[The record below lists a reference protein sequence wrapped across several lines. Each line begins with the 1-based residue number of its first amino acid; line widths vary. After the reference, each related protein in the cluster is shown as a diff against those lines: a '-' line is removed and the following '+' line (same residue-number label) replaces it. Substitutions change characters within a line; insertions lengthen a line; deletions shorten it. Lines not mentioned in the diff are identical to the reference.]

1 MKKPL
6 YNSLK
11 KYKKL
16 KRASFHTPGHK
27 CNFFKSKDLFNLDFT
42 ELPLTDS
49 LYEANG
55 IIKKSEENLSKLY
68 NTELSL
74 FSLGGNTLC
83 IQSMLRLS
91 SPKGGKILCDRLVHR
106 SAISAMALLGINPT
120 WILREYNQESKT
132 FDKLNLAM
140 LEKELSSNEKFNAMY
155 LTSPDYYGV
164 LQDVKSISSKCKKF
178 DVPVLVDNAHG
189 SHLMFTS
196 ENLHPLS
203 QGALITADSAHKTLP
218 VLTGGAWLHINSK
231 KISCQEAKSAM
242 ALFGSTSP
250 LYSTMASMDIAQ
262 DWLHYNGKK
271 EFLNLEKRVS
281 NIKSIAKSKGIFVF
295 EGRLVD
301 PTRITL
307 GVWSIGKTGYE
318 FRDYLYKYK
327 IEPEFCDQNYVVLIP
342 TSFNTKQEWERL
354 KRAISNIDFCLSSN
368 NFIEENKFEKLPEVC
383 ASLRE
388 AMMSEKVV
396 VKLSDAK
403 NRVAGDIVCPCPP
416 GIPIVMPGEKIGDYE
431 IWALKKYGINEIYV
445 LK

>member
-1 MKKPL
+1 MKKPF
-6 YNSLK
+6 YNLLK
-11 KYKKL
+11 KYKRL
-16 KRASFHTPGHK
+16 KRTSFHTPGHK
-27 CNFFKSKDLFNLDFT
+27 CNFFKRTDLFTLDFT

-49 LYEANG
+49 LYEASG

-74 FSLGGNTLC
+74 FSSGGNTLC

-132 FDKLNLAM
+132 FGKLNLAM
-140 LEKELSSNEKFNAMY
+140 IEKELSSNEKFNAMY

-164 LQDVKSISSKCKKF
+164 LQDVKSISNKCQKF

-218 VLTGGAWLHINSK
+218 ILTGGAWLHINSK
-231 KISCQEAKSAM
+231 KISRQEAKSAM

-262 DWLHYNGKK
+262 DWLYYNGKK

-281 NIKSIAKSKGIFVF
+281 NIKSIAKGKGIFVF
-295 EGRLVD
+295 EGGLVD

-307 GVWSIGKTGYE
+307 GVWGIGKTGYE

-342 TSFNTKQEWERL
+342 TAFNTKQDWERL
-354 KRAISNIDFCLSSN
+354 KKAILNINSCSKDSDLDGK
-368 NFIEENKFEKLPEVC
+368 NKFEKLPEICV
-383 ASLRE
+383 SLRE
-388 AMMSEKVV
+388 AIMSEKIKV
-396 VKLSDAK
+396 SISNAK
-403 NRVAGDIVCPCPP
+403 NRIAGDIVCPCPP
-416 GIPIVMPGEKIGDYE
+416 GIPIVMPGEKISDYE
-431 IWALKKYGINEIYV
+431 IWALKQYGINEIYV